1 MADAC
6 DADGFCQRDNP
17 HDAVRVGV
25 AMPSLSEG
33 APPPLPRQ
41 VFVVRRRD
49 AGGVPAELL
58 EALAHVAL
66 VCAAAEAAHEAGGD
80 ADAVA
85 AAAEA
90 AAAAALAASGEAG
103 WEEEEDEA
111 EGAANEEVEVSVEVG
126 AAEVTTLIEL
136 LQRRLEPLGPTE
148 ATDGDALRRGEGAA
162 AAGAAA
168 PADECWRRRQAYVAM
183 YRDGLRTVL
192 REAIE
197 DLQEMLLGAM
207 AEAEGEEGDVQPGG

>member
-1 MADAC
+1 M
-6 DADGFCQRDNP
+6 
-17 HDAVRVGV
+17 
-25 AMPSLSEG
+25 
-33 APPPLPRQ
+33 
-41 VFVVRRRD
+41 
-49 AGGVPAELL
+49 PAELL

-148 ATDGDALRRGEGAA
+148 ATDGDALRRGGAGAVEG
-162 AAGAAA
+162 AGAAD
-168 PADECWRRRQAYVAM
+168 DEWLRRRAYVAM

-207 AEAEGEEGDVQPGG
+207 EEAEGEEGDVQPGG